1 MSADKVRERE
11 EHEGLKVGNGRV
23 GAVGERRGGESAGE
37 GCLASGDVAGEECA
51 SRDFLGRS
59 VSMRVGIVGRLGRC
73 RNGCRNGRGHSSRA
87 RPLALGRKGIVEN
100 VTLVVGIW
108 VSEEMLDG
116 MERGR
121 GLQEGSEKIRL
132 VGSGRGEW

>member
-37 GCLASGDVAGEECA
+37 GCLASGDVADEEGA

-59 VSMRVGIVGRLGRC
+59 VNMRVGIVGRLGR
-73 RNGCRNGRGHSSRA
+73 RRNGRRHSSRF
-87 RPLALGRKGIVEN
+87 RPLALWRKGIVEN

-121 GLQEGSEKIRL
+121 GLQECSERL
-132 VGSGRGEW
+132 PGK

>member
-1 MSADKVRERE
+1 
-11 EHEGLKVGNGRV
+11 
-23 GAVGERRGGESAGE
+23 
-37 GCLASGDVAGEECA
+37 LASGDVADEEGA

-59 VSMRVGIVGRLGRC
+59 VDMRVGIVGRLGR
-73 RNGCRNGRGHSSRA
+73 RRNGRRNRRRHSSRV
-87 RPLALGRKGIVEN
+87 RPLALWCKGIVEN

-132 VGSGRGEW
+132 VGSGGGEW